1 MNLISLRNKCK
12 NKNIRCTGVFIV
24 LLSAVVYIGLG
35 ITGCQNVDKYS
46 NYQIFNYNEDASV
59 TTLDPAYARSQSE
72 IWLVSQ
78 LYNGLIDLD
87 SNLKP
92 VPGIAKKWSVED
104 GGKRI
109 RFTLKKNIRFCI
121 PSVNNSS
128 KETLVERV
136 VRAEDVVASLQRVAN
151 PANSSPG
158 LWIFANVDT
167 VLQHAFVA
175 VDDSTV
181 DVNLLKPQASLIS
194 LFATNYC
201 FIMPAELAVKDKGY
215 VARNPM
221 GTGPFYL
228 RRWEEEIQL
237 VMRKNPYYHEKD
249 SKGVSLPYL
258 DAVNVSFVKNKQTAF
273 MQFVAGKYD
282 FFNGLEGSFKDEL
295 ITQDAQLKP
304 KYAQRFKLLV
314 TPFLNTEYIGCYIDP
329 QAPQSAWLRNEN
341 FRNALHWAIDKKRL
355 VKFIRNGLGT
365 PAYGGF
371 VPDVIM
377 PKDPLKGNPL
387 VANSPVILEKL
398 EERSNPYRPENMRD
412 SALKYL
418 RLSGYLGTKIGGSGS
433 GLRQAPIGNLPRG
446 NSNSNIDAIS
456 GSSEDRKLVLTTTTE
471 YLDMAIFLQK
481 SWEEIGVKVDIDIQT
496 GAMLRQK
503 RNEGQL
509 QLFRGSWIADYP
521 EAESYLACFYSKYWS
536 PNGPNYTHYLN
547 PAFDALFEQ
556 VEQGGNPEAV
566 VKANAMV
573 KQSAVVFPLYYDKS
587 LRLYQN
593 WVSGLGNDANN
604 RLILKKVKVKR

>member
-1 MNLISLRNKCK
+1 MEHFPLRNKSK
-12 NKNIRCTGVFIV
+12 NKNIGWLGLFNFFWA
-24 LLSAVVYIGLG
+24 AVVYMIMG
-35 ITGCQNVDKYS
+35 ITSCQNVDKYS

-87 SNLKP
+87 SNLQP
-92 VPGIAKKWSVED
+92 VPGIAKKWDVED

-109 RFTLKKNIRFCI
+109 RFYLKKNIRFCI
-121 PSVNNSS
+121 PHPINSIDSV
-128 KETLVERV
+128 KESFVT
-136 VRAEDVVASLQRVAN
+136 AQDVVASLRRVAN

-167 VLQHAFVA
+167 VMERAFQA
-175 VDDSTV
+175 VNDSVV
-181 DVNLLKPQASLIS
+181 DVHLLKPQASLIS

-201 FIMPAELAVKDKGY
+201 YILPKWLAEKEKSY
-215 VARNPM
+215 VARNPV

-228 RRWEEEIQL
+228 RRWEEEVQL
-237 VMRKNPYYHEKD
+237 VMRKNPFYHELDKL
-249 SKGVSLPYL
+249 GNPLPYL

-295 ITQDAQLKP
+295 LTQDAHLKE

-314 TPFLNTEYIGCYIDP
+314 TPFLNTEYIGCYVDP
-329 QAPQSAWLRNEN
+329 VAPQSQWLRNEA
-341 FRNALHWAIDKKRL
+341 FRNALHWAIDKAKL
-355 VKFIRNGLGT
+355 VKYIRNGLGT
-365 PAYGGF
+365 PAYSGF
-371 VPDVIM
+371 VPKVIM
-377 PKDPLKGNPL
+377 PNFQGDDSKTSEF
-387 VANSPVILEKL
+387 SPKQL
-398 EERSNPYRPENMRD
+398 RD
-412 SALKYL
+412 SAMKYL
-418 RLSGYLGTKIGGSGS
+418 NESGFLAKNIPLET
-433 GLRQAPIGNLPRG
+433 
-446 NSNSNIDAIS
+446 SN
-456 GSSEDRKLVLTTTTE
+456 RKLTLTTTAE

-496 GAMLRQK
+496 GAMLRQR
-503 RNEGQL
+503 RNEGAL

-521 EAESYLACFYSKYWS
+521 DPESYLACFYSKYWS
-536 PNGPNYTHYLN
+536 PNGPNYTHFQSQEY
-547 PAFDALFEQ
+547 DQLFESI
-556 VEQGGNPEAV
+556 EKGSNSTAV
-566 VKANAMV
+566 IKANEMV

-593 WVSGLGNDANN
+593 WVKGLGNDANN
-604 RLILKKVKVKR
+604 RLLLKYVQVKR

>member
-1 MNLISLRNKCK
+1 MLPLFFYQTMNIICLRNKSK

-24 LLSAVVYIGLG
+24 LLSAVVYTGMG

-87 SNLKP
+87 SALKP
-92 VPGIAKKWSVED
+92 VPGIAQKWSVED

-109 RFTLKKNIRFCI
+109 RFILKKNIRFCI

-201 FIMPAELAVKDKGY
+201 YIMPAELAEKEKGY
-215 VARNPM
+215 VARNPV

-228 RRWEEEIQL
+228 RRWEEEVQL

-249 SKGVSLPYL
+249 AKGVSLPYL
-258 DAVNVSFVKNKQTAF
+258 DAVNVTFVKNKQTAF

-295 ITQDAQLKP
+295 LTQNAQLKP

-329 QAPQSAWLRNEN
+329 QAPQSTWLRNAH
-341 FRNALHWAIDKKRL
+341 FRNALHWAIDKERL

-365 PAYGGF
+365 PAYSGF

-377 PKDPLKGNPL
+377 PKDPLIGNTL
-387 VANSPVILEKL
+387 AAKSAETFGKTDEKY
-398 EERSNPYRPENMRD
+398 NAYRPENLRD

-418 RLSGYLGTKIGGSGS
+418 QLSGYLKGGKANTGSGK
-433 GLRQAPIGNLPRG
+433 
-446 NSNSNIDAIS
+446 AIAT
-456 GSSEDRKLVLTTTTE
+456 EYPKLVLTTTTE

-556 VEQGGNPEAV
+556 VEQGGNSEAV
-566 VKANAMV
+566 IKANAMV
-573 KQSAVVFPLYYDKS
+573 KESAVVFPLYYDKS

-593 WVSGLGNDANN
+593 WVVGLGNDANN
-604 RLILKKVKVKR
+604 RLILKKVRVKR